1 MKKHRWIAAM
11 AAPGLLLAG
20 FLMTS
25 SLARAAEVPDSEQVN
40 KMLSDAKMMAFQL
53 KEDAETMESFTRMDA
68 SWQSHAI
75 AINQIKDRVNALAK
89 QVTKMKAAEGQAAP
103 WQKTAIDRMT
113 PYIDELTGYTLAV
126 IEHVNHE
133 VKHTPA
139 EYKDYLEANADY
151 ASDLSAM
158 IAQFVDYGRA
168 KHRADTLGTK
178 LEVAVPR

>member
-1 MKKHRWIAAM
+1 MRKHKSMFWIGTPA
-11 AAPGLLLAG
+11 LLFAG
-20 FLMTS
+20 FLITS
-25 SLARAAEVPDSEQVN
+25 SPVRAAEAADSEQIN
-40 KMLSDAKMMAFQL
+40 KMLSDAKTMAFQL
-53 KEDAETMESFTRMDA
+53 KEDAETMESFTRMDT

-89 QVTKMKAAEGQAAP
+89 QVTKMKAAEGTAAP

-113 PYIDELTGYTLAV
+113 PYIDELTGYTMAV

-158 IAQFVDYGRA
+158 ISEFVDYGRA
-168 KHRADTLGTK
+168 KQRTETLGSK
-178 LEVAVPR
+178 LEVSVK